1 MAGQYGFLFP
11 IVIVIVIVIDWAV
24 VLGAYD
30 YE

>member
-11 IVIVIVIVIDWAV
+11 IVIVIVIDWAV